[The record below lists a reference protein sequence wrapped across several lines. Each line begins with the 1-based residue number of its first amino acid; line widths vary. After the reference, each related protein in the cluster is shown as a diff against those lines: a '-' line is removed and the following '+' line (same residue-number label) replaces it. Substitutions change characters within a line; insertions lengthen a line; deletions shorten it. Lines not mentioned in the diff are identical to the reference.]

1 MVRFK
6 NRYLLTEWRWHDG
19 RVDESLTDSVILG
32 ILRQCVA
39 VNFGDVGSGAA
50 HSSVAVKYWNAT
62 TGLGVVRCGRDVH
75 REVWCGM
82 TLLRDVKGRSVTVRG
97 APQRRHAEELAGGG
111 AASQPGGVREDGE
124 EGRGAR
130 GGREEGKLRGGSG
143 DRLAPAVSVS
153 SSSSSPRANPST

>member
-39 VNFGDVGSGAA
+39 VNFGDAGSGAA

-62 TGLGVVRCGRDVH
+62 TGLGVVQGGVVRDDAAEGRE
-75 REVWCGM
+75 R
-82 TLLRDVKGRSVTVRG
+82 TVGDRPG

-111 AASQPGGVREDGE
+111 AASQPGDVREDGE

>member
-1 MVRFK
+1 MKIAKQFFVICDTSMVRFK

-19 RVDESLTDSVILG
+19 RVDDSLTDSVILG

-39 VNFGDVGSGAA
+39 VNFGDAGSGAA

-82 TLLRDVKGRSVTVRG
+82 TLLRDVKGRSVTVRVLHNG
-97 APQRRHAEELAGGG
+97 GTLRSSQAAALRH
-111 AASQPGGVREDGE
+111 SREAYE
-124 EGRGAR
+124 RMEKRGAVR
-130 GGREEGKLRGGSG
+130 AEAARKGSS
-143 DRLAPAVSVS
+143 AAA
-153 SSSSSPRANPST
+153 RAIDSLQP